1 MRILAQAMTAAPGGS
16 ATVLRDLIAAWDAR
30 DELVVMCWRED
41 VAEMLGAAGADVDLI
56 RATSTPRALL
66 RLSTR
71 RELIWRH
78 RPAVV
83 WSQALRVPFDGPQML
98 HLRDIGVF
106 DRTHRATPREL
117 ARRTRIHRDMRRV
130 DRTVVN
136 SATMAAAVH
145 ASSRRSSAHMEVVP
159 NGLELAA
166 FLTVPPPLP
175 TDGRDLRILLPQSD
189 HPHKRSHL
197 AAEALDLIVRTLPGP
212 STGARL
218 VIPGGAPHL
227 PLRDELAARGLT
239 DRADFTGHMDRSAMA
254 GLYAACDVV
263 LITSATESFCNPA
276 IEAAAAGRWL
286 VAPPLPVLRETGGPM
301 ARMAPSG
308 DPEDLAAGVVGVA
321 ERDTDK
327 LLREQAR
334 VHARR
339 FTAGASAAE
348 LRRILTQLVHGRPT
362 RER

>member
-56 RATSTPRALL
+56 RATSTPHALL

-71 RELIWRH
+71 RELIRRH
-78 RPAVV
+78 RPDVV
-83 WSQALRVPFDGPQML
+83 WSQALRVPFDGPQVL

-136 SATMAAAVH
+136 SATMAGAVH
-145 ASSRRSSAHMEVVP
+145 AYSRRSSAHVEVVP

-166 FLTVPPPLP
+166 FLTVPPPP
-175 TDGRDLRILLPQSD
+175 PFDGRDLRILLPQSD

-197 AAEALDLIVRTLPGP
+197 AAEVLDLVVRTLPCT
-212 STGARL
+212 SIGARL
-218 VIPGGAPHL
+218 VVPGGWPHL
-227 PLRDELAARGLT
+227 PLRDALAARGLI

-254 GLYAACDVV
+254 GLYSTCDVV

-286 VAPPLPVLRETGGPM
+286 IAPPLPVLRETGGPM
-301 ARMAPSG
+301 ALIAASANP
-308 DPEDLAAGVVGVA
+308 DDLADSVLRAAGLGSNEVQ
-321 ERDTDK
+321 RD
-327 LLREQAR
+327 
-334 VHARR
+334 HARDHAAA
-339 FTAGASAAE
+339 FTAAKSSTA
-348 LRRILTQLVHGRPT
+348 LRSIF
-362 RER
+362 ERLL